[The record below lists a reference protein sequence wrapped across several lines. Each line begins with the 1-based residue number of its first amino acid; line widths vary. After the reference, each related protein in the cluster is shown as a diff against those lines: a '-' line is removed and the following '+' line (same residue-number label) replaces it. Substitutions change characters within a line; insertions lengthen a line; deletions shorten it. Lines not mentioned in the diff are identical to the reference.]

1 MRLLLAASA
10 ALVVSA
16 SAAAAPPRAGL
27 VIPGKSFGGLTL
39 GATRGQVRAAW
50 GPRFGVCRGCR
61 EQTWYFNYRAFEPQG
76 AGVSFRARRAVALFT
91 LGSPK
96 GWRTDRGLRIGDS
109 AVRIAGLYGPLLQI
123 HCGTYSAFTI
133 RRGSTTTAFYVVDE
147 RVWAF
152 GLSRPKAPVCR

>member
-1 MRLLLAASA
+1 LLAGA
-10 ALVVSA
+10 VFG
-16 SAAAAPPRAGL
+16 APAGSPANAGLPRAG
-27 VIPGKSFGGLTL
+27 VVVPGKRLGGLAL
-39 GATRGQVRAAW
+39 GATREQVRSSW
-50 GPRFGVCRGCR
+50 GPQFGVCRGCR

-76 AGVSFRARRAVALFT
+76 AGVSFRAGRAVALFT